1 MRDCILDEM
10 VNLHGVAIPNHD
22 DPSDRWFEFVNMIY
36 RKEIPPLHLHA
47 GIFELKYHECIGD
60 HRCTDHSYRD
70 WYRYFECL
78 SLYRVKE
85 EDLQELSVE
94 AHGSV
99 DTLGGSLEDSVKELN
114 LKNQEW
120 KGMTINLDIEAK
132 EPNGYRKNIWYK
144 VTGKEAEREGEIVFT
159 LYTYGHDRFPDS
171 GAILEGDNHEKVV
184 NLLYKAGIIT
194 GEKTGSYTGGYG
206 MDCSRWIY
214 IYYRLTD
221 QAIEYANR
229 KR

>member
-1 MRDCILDEM
+1 
-10 VNLHGVAIPNHD
+10 
-22 DPSDRWFEFVNMIY
+22 MIY

-60 HRCTDHSYRD
+60 HRCTDHSYSD

-132 EPNGYRKNIWYK
+132 EPN
-144 VTGKEAEREGEIVFT
+144 
-159 LYTYGHDRFPDS
+159 
-171 GAILEGDNHEKVV
+171 
-184 NLLYKAGIIT
+184 
-194 GEKTGSYTGGYG
+194 
-206 MDCSRWIY
+206 
-214 IYYRLTD
+214 
-221 QAIEYANR
+221 
-229 KR
+229 

>member
-1 MRDCILDEM
+1 M
-10 VNLHGVAIPNHD
+10 
-22 DPSDRWFEFVNMIY
+22 
-36 RKEIPPLHLHA
+36 
-47 GIFELKYHECIGD
+47 
-60 HRCTDHSYRD
+60 
-70 WYRYFECL
+70 
-78 SLYRVKE
+78 
-85 EDLQELSVE
+85 
-94 AHGSV
+94 
-99 DTLGGSLEDSVKELN
+99 
-114 LKNQEW
+114 
-120 KGMTINLDIEAK
+120 
-132 EPNGYRKNIWYK
+132 
-144 VTGKEAEREGEIVFT
+144 TGKEAEREGEIVFT